1 MKPNSRKQWYE
12 IILKNHAHLI
22 DGKSQV
28 VTVARVKSP
37 GLAQFIAKNLRET
50 LYTAEAHYTVIVQ

>member
-1 MKPNSRKQWYE
+1 MKNSPRKVWYE
-12 IILKNHAHLI
+12 IILKNHDHPI

-37 GLAQFIAKNLRET
+37 GLAQYIAADLRKT
-50 LYTAEAHYTVIVQ
+50 LYTPELHYTVIVQ

>member
-1 MKPNSRKQWYE
+1 MKPNTRKQWYE

-37 GLAQFIAKNLRET
+37 GLAHYIANNLRET
-50 LYTAEAHYTVIVQ
+50 LYTADAHYTVIVQ